1 MMNKEDKC
9 LILLHISTFILAF
22 NALFAKLIIL
32 PAAAIIG
39 FRAYISML
47 VLTGYIKSKRGRV
60 FTIHSH
66 DLKWIILLGVLLTIH
81 FVSFFYA
88 IQIST
93 VAIGMLAL
101 ATTPILTALV
111 EAIEKRRFPHYW
123 DVIAGILILV
133 GIGFI
138 IPEFTVEN
146 NIFQGVLWG
155 LVSSLTFALRNVM
168 SKRFVRRYNG
178 EEIMCIQLAVVA
190 LVLSSFVWESLFEIS
205 LRDGVYLLI
214 MGVFTTAIAH
224 TMLLKGLEG
233 VEAKTA
239 SIIWNL
245 QPLYSIL
252 LAVFFLSEVPQASVM
267 IGGVI
272 IIGAV
277 VIETILVKK
286 KKSIVLSEGAAI

>member
-286 KKSIVLSEGAAI
+286 KKTIVLTEGAAI